1 MTFLKK
7 LLLEYKELL
16 NRNIY
21 GEWITN
27 ANEIIPVLGAHG
39 TALSKYYGYGPDYTS
54 FYELY
59 ERAMSEGWV
68 RVVHPSPKELGF
80 EGTRK
85 AVKRVL
91 KIIRPSISQADIE
104 TVNFTI
110 VSDTNPEKYIKSER
124 FFMPKERSRLID
136 FMNSL

>member
-1 MTFLKK
+1 MIFLKK
-7 LLLEYKELL
+7 LLFEYKELL

-27 ANEIIPVLGAHG
+27 TNEIIPVLGAHG
-39 TALSKYYGYGPDYTS
+39 IVLSKHYGPPYAS

-59 ERAMSEGWV
+59 ERAISEGWV
-68 RVVHPSPKELGF
+68 RVVHPTPNDLGF

-91 KIIRPSISQADIE
+91 KIIRPSISQRDIE
-104 TVNFTI
+104 TVKFTI
-110 VSDTNPEKYIKSER
+110 LSDTNPEKYIKSES
-124 FFMPKERSRLID
+124 FVIPKERSRLID